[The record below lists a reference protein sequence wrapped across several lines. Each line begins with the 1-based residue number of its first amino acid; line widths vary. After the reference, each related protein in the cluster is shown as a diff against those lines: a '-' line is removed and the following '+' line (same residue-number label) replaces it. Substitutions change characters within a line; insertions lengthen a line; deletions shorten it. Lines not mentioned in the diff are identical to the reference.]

1 MIYPR
6 YNSNIYAQIINN
18 MNKAIKIAKQ
28 INKVANVDVFEN
40 TRRRE
45 VVEARSLLSFILY
58 KYEKMTLQQIGNL
71 FKDKGRSGNHTT
83 VLHAIKSFETHKKY
97 NSKIQEW
104 LLDITIKLKNN
115 DAKKEF
121 IKHKVNFLDNKD
133 VDKIAKQVDKMT
145 QNK

>member
-1 MIYPR
+1 
-6 YNSNIYAQIINN
+6 
-18 MNKAIKIAKQ
+18 MNKAINIAKQ

-40 TRRRE
+40 TRKRE

-71 FKDKGRSGNHTT
+71 FKDKGRAGNHTT

-104 LLDITIKLKNN
+104 LLDITIKLKNS

-121 IKHKVNFLDNKD
+121 IKHKVNFLDTED
-133 VDKIAKQVDKMT
+133 VEKIAKQVDKMT

>member
-71 FKDKGRSGNHTT
+71 FKDKGRSGNHTS

-121 IKHKVNFLDNKD
+121 IKHKVNFLDTED
-133 VDKIAKQVDKMT
+133 VDKIAKQVDTMT
-145 QNK
+145 KK

>member
-145 QNK
+145 QDK

>member
-1 MIYPR
+1 MT
-6 YNSNIYAQIINN
+6 
-18 MNKAIKIAKQ
+18 KAIKIAKQ

-104 LLDITIKLKNN
+104 LLDITIKLKNI

-121 IKHKVNFLDNKD
+121 IKHKVNFLDTED

-145 QNK
+145 QDK

>member
-1 MIYPR
+1 
-6 YNSNIYAQIINN
+6 

-115 DAKKEF
+115 NAKKEF
-121 IKHKVNFLDNKD
+121 IKHKVNFLDTKD

>member
-121 IKHKVNFLDNKD
+121 IKHKVNFLDTED
-133 VDKIAKQVDKMT
+133 VDKIAKQVDTMT
-145 QNK
+145 KK

>member
-1 MIYPR
+1 
-6 YNSNIYAQIINN
+6 

-121 IKHKVNFLDNKD
+121 IKHKVNFLDTED
-133 VDKIAKQVDKMT
+133 VDKLAKQVDNMT
-145 QNK
+145 QRNESS

>member
-18 MNKAIKIAKQ
+18 MSKADKIAKE
-28 INKVANVDVFEN
+28 INKIAKVDVFQN
-40 TRRRE
+40 TRKRE

>member
-18 MNKAIKIAKQ
+18 MSKADKIAKE
-28 INKVANVDVFEN
+28 INKIAKVDVFEN

>member
-1 MIYPR
+1 
-6 YNSNIYAQIINN
+6 

-97 NSKIQEW
+97 NSKIQECYLTLQSNLKTMMQRKN
-104 LLDITIKLKNN
+104 LLNTK
-115 DAKKEF
+115 
-121 IKHKVNFLDNKD
+121 
-133 VDKIAKQVDKMT
+133 
-145 QNK
+145 

>member
-1 MIYPR
+1 
-6 YNSNIYAQIINN
+6 

>member
-1 MIYPR
+1 MT
-6 YNSNIYAQIINN
+6 
-18 MNKAIKIAKQ
+18 KAIKIAKQ

-121 IKHKVNFLDNKD
+121 IKHKVNFLDTKD
-133 VDKIAKQVDKMT
+133 VEKIAKEVDKMT
-145 QNK
+145 QNNENS

>member
-18 MNKAIKIAKQ
+18 MNKAINIAKQ

-45 VVEARSLLSFILY
+45 VVEARSVLSFILY

-145 QNK
+145 QDK